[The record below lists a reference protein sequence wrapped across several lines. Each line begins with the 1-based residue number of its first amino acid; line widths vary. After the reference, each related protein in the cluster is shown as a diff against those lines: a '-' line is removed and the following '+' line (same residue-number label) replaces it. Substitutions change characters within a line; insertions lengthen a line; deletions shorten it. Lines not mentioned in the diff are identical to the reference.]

1 MTATATT
8 SPPRPARSRSAA
20 AVLAR
25 ACVSRVGAELRVF
38 SRDGM
43 AMAFIFAFP
52 VVMLLIFGSVFGD
65 EDAGPG
71 GVTFIQYFLAGMVAT
86 GVMLSS
92 FQNLALSI
100 ADERDEGLLKRLRGT
115 PMPPAAYLLGKI
127 GLVLLV
133 GGVQTALT
141 LLTAVLFFDVDLPSD
156 PSRWATFAWVY
167 LLGTAAGSVLGI
179 GVSALPRSAQEANA
193 VITPMVIVL
202 QFVSGVYFVFSE
214 LPGWMQT
221 AASVFPLRWMTLG
234 MRSVFLPDSYVV
246 AEPGGSW
253 EHGLTA
259 LVLLVWLVVGTA
271 LCLRTFRWTR
281 RDAG

>member
-1 MTATATT
+1 M
-8 SPPRPARSRSAA
+8 
-20 AVLAR
+20 
-25 ACVSRVGAELRVF
+25 SRVGAELRVF

-71 GVTFIQYFLAGMVAT
+71 GVTFVQYFLAGMVAT

-100 ADERDEGLLKRLRGT
+100 ADERDQGLLKRLRGT

-141 LLTAVLFFDVDLPSD
+141 LLTAVALLRRRPAVRPVALGR
-156 PSRWATFAWVY
+156 PSR
-167 LLGTAAGSVLGI
+167 GSTC
-179 GVSALPRSAQEANA
+179 SAPRPARSSGSASRRCRARRRRR
-193 VITPMVIVL
+193 TP
-202 QFVSGVYFVFSE
+202 SS
-214 LPGWMQT
+214 P
-221 AASVFPLRWMTLG
+221 RW
-234 MRSVFLPDSYVV
+234 
-246 AEPGGSW
+246 
-253 EHGLTA
+253 
-259 LVLLVWLVVGTA
+259 
-271 LCLRTFRWTR
+271 
-281 RDAG
+281 